1 MTVVPGLVD
10 AHQHPIV
17 GAETTSGVDLSEA
30 RTVSDVRG
38 ALRAAREQQGA
49 NGWLRGH
56 SLAYNVFADTP
67 VSADA
72 IEPALEG
79 APALLTFFDLHTALA
94 SRGALAAAGITGPRE
109 FEDTSEVVC
118 VDGVPTGELR
128 EVSAWALVE
137 AVAPVSTPSQ
147 RRDLVARA
155 LAAQN
160 AVGLTGIHVM
170 DGSPE
175 TLADYRALEE
185 DGRLTAR

>member
-1 MTVVPGLVD
+1 MPAAQL
-10 AHQHPIV
+10 AIV
-17 GAETTSGVDLSEA
+17 GARVRTLDPDRPFADGVAISDGTVVAVGEDDQVRACCDGSTEGVDA
-30 RTVSDVRG
+30 
-38 ALRAAREQQGA
+38 
-49 NGWLRGH
+49 
-56 SLAYNVFADTP
+56 
-67 VSADA
+67 
-72 IEPALEG
+72 
-79 APALLTFFDLHTALA
+79 
-94 SRGALAAAGITGPRE
+94 
-109 FEDTSEVVC
+109 
-118 VDGVPTGELR
+118 GELR

-185 DGRLTAR
+185 DGRLTARVVVPYGIDPTT